1 MASEMMDGYGISF
14 SPEIA
19 SFPVPDETASELLL
33 LSNPAW
39 RGGTTISNTV
49 IRNVTALT
57 HKLTVSNR
65 IAENVTV
72 LASKYA
78 ATQNGVIQGLLY
90 VPDLS
95 EKYPCVD
102 NLTDYIPENATRRA
116 QLPPTNI
123 NLIALAP
130 WINAQCARHFMISA
144 RKDPVRGLI
153 FYKPDNSTEK
163 PPKGSSDEWDIGD
176 GGKWRSQAG
185 YPIYAMSGAAGQKVM
200 NQLSLYSGNVTE
212 IPFGDRIAEVY
223 NPSPGDF
230 VRVWTE
236 LSVSTDTALPGIWVY
251 ILIIIGVLLG
261 AIMGTSLLMHF
272 IQARRR
278 SSLRRRVIS
287 GEVNLERM
295 GIKRLRVPME
305 HIDTFPL
312 FTYHYEPDSISV
324 PTSPRSLR
332 PGRPRRGSRTQS
344 ETLTAQSVSGLTVA
358 ISEKAPSTVATDY
371 QPACAI
377 CLEPYQNRVTV
388 IRELPC
394 GHIFHTQCINEFL
407 SENSSLCPICKD
419 CMLPKGYCPKIT
431 NAMVRRERAVR
442 RLRGR
447 ITVEDS
453 CSEYEMVDQGKPIR
467 GGKGLKSL
475 LGGGRGGDNPKAT
488 DAATIATTPSR
499 ISTRRVSSQRA
510 GRTKQQKQAG
520 NSNNGNVQGGIPPEL
535 KKKRMRELAGGSEID
550 DGESQAPGWERLR
563 RKVFPG
569 F

>member
-1 MASEMMDGYGISF
+1 MDRYGTSF

-19 SFPVPDETASELLL
+19 SSPVLDDTALL

-57 HKLTVSNR
+57 HTLTVSTR
-65 IAENVTV
+65 IAENITV

-95 EKYPCVD
+95 ERYPCVD
-102 NLTDYIPENATRRA
+102 NLTAYIPESAPRRA
-116 QLPPTNI
+116 QLPPANI
-123 NLIALAP
+123 NLIALVP
-130 WINAQCARHFMISA
+130 WINAQCARHFLISA
-144 RKDPVRGLI
+144 RQDPVRGLI

-185 YPIYAMSGAAGQKVM
+185 YPIYAMSGAAGQRVM
-200 NQLSLYSGNVTE
+200 NQLSLYSGNVSE
-212 IPFGDRIAEVY
+212 IPFGDRIAQVY

-261 AIMGTSLLMHF
+261 AIIGISLLMHF
-272 IQARRR
+272 IQAKRR

-305 HIDTFPL
+305 VIDTFPL

-332 PGRPRRGSRTQS
+332 PDRPRGGSRTQS
-344 ETLTAQSVSGLTVA
+344 EAATAQSVSGLTVA
-358 ISEKAPSTVATDY
+358 MSEKAPSTVATDY

-388 IRELPC
+388 IREIPC
-394 GHIFHTQCINEFL
+394 GHIFHTQCIDEFL
-407 SENSSLCPICKD
+407 SENSSLCPICKA
-419 CMLPKGYCPKIT
+419 CMLPSGYCPKIT

-442 RLRGR
+442 RLRDR

-467 GGKGLKSL
+467 GGKSLRSL
-475 LGGGRGGDNPKAT
+475 LGGGGDDSKAA

-499 ISTRRVSSQRA
+499 MSIRQGSIQRA
-510 GRTKQQKQAG
+510 GRKQQKQVG
-520 NSNNGNVQGGIPPEL
+520 SNNNGNVQRGSPPVL
-535 KKKRMRELAGGSEID
+535 GRKRMRELAGGSDID
-550 DGESQAPGWERLR
+550 DGESRAPAWERLR

>member
-1 MASEMMDGYGISF
+1 M
-14 SPEIA
+14 
-19 SFPVPDETASELLL
+19 
-33 LSNPAW
+33 
-39 RGGTTISNTV
+39 
-49 IRNVTALT
+49 
-57 HKLTVSNR
+57 
-65 IAENVTV
+65 
-72 LASKYA
+72 
-78 ATQNGVIQGLLY
+78 
-90 VPDLS
+90 
-95 EKYPCVD
+95 D
-102 NLTDYIPENATRRA
+102 NLTEYIPETATRRA

-130 WINAQCARHFMISA
+130 WINARCARHFLISA

-153 FYKPDNSTEK
+153 FYKPDNSTDK
-163 PPKGSSDEWDIGD
+163 PAKGSSDDWDLGD
-176 GGKWRSQAG
+176 GGKWRTQTG
-185 YPIYAMSGAAGQKVM
+185 YPIFAMSGAAGQQVM
-200 NQLSLYSGNVTE
+200 SQLSMYSGNVTE
-212 IPFGDRIAEVY
+212 IPFGDQITELY
-223 NPSPGDF
+223 NPSSGDF

-236 LSVSTDTALPGIWVY
+236 LSVSTDRALPGIWVY

-261 AIMGTSLLMHF
+261 AIIGTSLLMHF

-305 HIDTFPL
+305 HINTFPL
-312 FTYHYEPDSISV
+312 FTYHYEPDSISMA
-324 PTSPRSLR
+324 TSPRSSR
-332 PGRPRRGSRTQS
+332 PDRPRRGSRTLS
-344 ETLTAQSVSGLTVA
+344 EPLTTQSVSGLTVA
-358 ISEKAPSTVATDY
+358 MSEKAPSTIATDY

-407 SENSSLCPICKD
+407 SENSSLCPICKA

-431 NAMVRRERAVR
+431 NVMVRRERAVR
-442 RLRGR
+442 RLRDQ

-475 LGGGRGGDNPKAT
+475 LGGGGDNHKPT
-488 DAATIATTPSR
+488 DAATVATTRSR
-499 ISTRRVSSQRA
+499 ISTRQTSSQRA
-510 GRTKQQKQAG
+510 GRTKQQKQTG
-520 NSNNGNVQGGIPPEL
+520 NNSNDNVQGGIPPEL
-535 KKKRMRELAGGSEID
+535 KRKRMRELAGGSDID
-550 DGESQAPGWERLR
+550 DGESLLPGWERLR

>member
-1 MASEMMDGYGISF
+1 M
-14 SPEIA
+14 
-19 SFPVPDETASELLL
+19 
-33 LSNPAW
+33 
-39 RGGTTISNTV
+39 
-49 IRNVTALT
+49 
-57 HKLTVSNR
+57 
-65 IAENVTV
+65 TV

-95 EKYPCVD
+95 QKKPCVD
-102 NLTDYIPENATRRA
+102 NLTEYIPETATRRA
-116 QLPPTNI
+116 HLPPTNI

-130 WINAQCARHFMISA
+130 WINARCARHFLISA

-153 FYKPDNSTEK
+153 FYKPDNSTDK
-163 PPKGSSDEWDIGD
+163 PAKGSSDDWDLGD
-176 GGKWRSQAG
+176 GGKWRTQTG
-185 YPIYAMSGAAGQKVM
+185 YPIFAMSGAAGQQAM
-200 NQLSLYSGNVTE
+200 SQLSMYSGNVTE
-212 IPFGDRIAEVY
+212 IPFGDQITELY
-223 NPSPGDF
+223 NPSSGDF

-236 LSVSTDTALPGIWVY
+236 LSVSTDRDLPGIWVY

-261 AIMGTSLLMHF
+261 AIIGTSLLMHF

-312 FTYHYEPDSISV
+312 FTYHYEPDSISM
-324 PTSPRSLR
+324 PTSPRSSR
-332 PGRPRRGSRTQS
+332 PDRPRRGSRTLS
-344 ETLTAQSVSGLTVA
+344 EPLTAQSISGLTVA
-358 ISEKAPSTVATDY
+358 MSEKAPSTVATDY

-394 GHIFHTQCINEFL
+394 GHIFHTQCVNEFL
-407 SENSSLCPICKD
+407 SENSSLCPICKA

-431 NAMVRRERAVR
+431 NVMVRRERAVR
-442 RLRGR
+442 RLRDR

-475 LGGGRGGDNPKAT
+475 LGGGGDDHKPT
-488 DAATIATTPSR
+488 DAATIATIPSR
-499 ISTRRVSSQRA
+499 ISTRQTSSQRV
-510 GRTKQQKQAG
+510 GRTKQQKQTG
-520 NSNNGNVQGGIPPEL
+520 NNSNGNVQGGIPPEL
-535 KKKRMRELAGGSEID
+535 KRKRMRELAGGSDID
-550 DGESQAPGWERLR
+550 DGESQAPGCKLISFFFCGESGETNSIAQTGERLR